1 MPISPLDS
9 DKTTD
14 DNAFVTIR
22 IDQVDDD
29 SEHGVLRQDSAHLG
43 PAILSTNAPSQLRS
57 IYRLSSIVPPLLA
70 AILENVDVRHND
82 DHPELHERFRRLM
95 SAISQLKFDA
105 CNDLLQIIA
114 YYTPQARLLACSVL
128 MTSWS
133 TSLGHSVVSKPLTSI
148 QINDNLSNTH
158 EESSH
163 SLSHHFVPWRFLPIA
178 RPNSLRSSCHSCSN
192 LIVDFGLICP
202 LCMCSVHF
210 DCYDYPQGCS
220 LIQYSMAADH
230 TIKKVAMYR
239 FCRAITQGQ
248 RPPPVPRMQSHD
260 FHTLNLFTLC
270 LCAGCRMPLWGCF
283 SQGIGCASCSIFFH
297 VDCLTS
303 MTLDIPPC
311 EYRVIDSDY
320 MVINW
325 KQLRNTFIDYY
336 RHILPTDQNALRR
349 CSYEEVAIYLAI
361 FWTQLQILANGVA
374 MGSIVVTQNEDDV
387 PHISQLDEFEL
398 HDIIRQSQAL
408 LESDNLGIS
417 QALSD
422 YHFENRLP
430 RHEHNLMFDWS
441 CLVFIASIIR
451 GPQEPVHTPQPGS
464 SDFLRVEKSAPLKGH
479 SPEDSSYSMVPVGQV
494 RWVLGHEL
502 NVVSEPVVRHLLET
516 FSKLGFF
523 QILESENSSLCAFAL
538 PFGFD
543 SSVEVEILISAIEAC
558 LSDENLFVNEVGF
571 LLLNRRLLPNG
582 MSSEYA
588 LKRLARCVIAWLLTE
603 VGPFIEVRGSCLIF
617 SRTPPQHHFSEIL

>member
-1 MPISPLDS
+1 
-9 DKTTD
+9 
-14 DNAFVTIR
+14 
-22 IDQVDDD
+22 
-29 SEHGVLRQDSAHLG
+29 
-43 PAILSTNAPSQLRS
+43 
-57 IYRLSSIVPPLLA
+57 
-70 AILENVDVRHND
+70 
-82 DHPELHERFRRLM
+82 M
-95 SAISQLKFDA
+95 SAISQLKSDA

-133 TSLGHSVVSKPLTSI
+133 TSLGHSVVSKPPTSI

-158 EESSH
+158 EKSSH
-163 SLSHHFVPWRFLPIA
+163 SFSHHFIPWRFLPIA
-178 RPNSLRSSCHSCSN
+178 RPNSCHSCSN

-202 LCMCSVHF
+202 SCTCGVHF

-220 LIQYSMAADH
+220 LIHYTDH
-230 TIKKVAMYR
+230 AIKKVAMYR

-248 RPPPVPRMQSHD
+248 RPLPVPRMQSHD

-270 LCAGCRMPLWGCF
+270 LCAGCRLPLWGCF

-303 MTLDIPPC
+303 MTFDIPPC

-336 RHILPTDQNALRR
+336 RHILPTDQKALRR

-361 FWTQLQILANGVA
+361 FWTQLQILANGIA

-408 LESDNLGIS
+408 LESNNLGIS

-422 YHFENRLP
+422 YHFENRLS

-451 GPQEPVHTPQPGS
+451 GPHEPAHTPQPDS

-502 NVVSEPVVRHLLET
+502 NVVSEPVVHHLLET

-523 QILESENSSLCAFAL
+523 QILESEKRSLCAFAL

-588 LKRLARCVIAWLLTE
+588 LKRLARCVIAWLLSE
-603 VGPFIEVRGSCLIF
+603 VGSFIEVRGSCLIF
-617 SRTPPQHHFSEIL
+617 SRTPP

>member
-9 DKTTD
+9 DKTSD
-14 DNAFVTIR
+14 DKAFAITVR

-29 SEHGVLRQDSAHLG
+29 SEHSVLRQYGSAHLE
-43 PAILSTNAPSQLRS
+43 PAILSTSAPSQLRS
-57 IYRLSSIVPPLLA
+57 IYHLSSIVPPLLA
-70 AILENVDVRHND
+70 TILENVDVDHDD

-95 SAISQLKFDA
+95 SAISQLKSDA

-114 YYTPQARLLACSVL
+114 YYTPQARLLACTAL

-133 TSLGHSVVSKPLTSI
+133 TSLGHSVVSEPLTSI
-148 QINDNLSNTH
+148 QINDNPSNPH
-158 EESSH
+158 EKSSH
-163 SLSHHFVPWRFLPIA
+163 SSSHHFVPWRFLPIA

-220 LIQYSMAADH
+220 LIQYSMATDH
-230 TIKKVAMYR
+230 AIKKVAMYR
-239 FCRAITQGQ
+239 FCRAITQRPKLLAISRVQ
-248 RPPPVPRMQSHD
+248 RHD

-270 LCAGCRMPLWGCF
+270 LCIGCRKPLWGCS

-297 VDCLTS
+297 EDCLTS
-303 MTLDIPPC
+303 MTFDIPPC

-325 KQLRNTFIDYY
+325 KQLRDTFIDYY
-336 RHILPTDQNALRR
+336 CHILPTDQNALRR

-387 PHISQLDEFEL
+387 PDISQLDEFEL

-408 LESDNLGIS
+408 LESNNLGIS

-422 YHFENRLP
+422 YHFENRLS

-441 CLVFIASIIR
+441 CLVFIASIIK
-451 GPQEPVHTPQPGS
+451 GPHEPAHTPQLGS
-464 SDFLRVEKSAPLKGH
+464 SDLLHVEKSVPLKGH
-479 SPEDSSYSMVPVGQV
+479 SPEDSSYSMVPIGQV

-502 NVVSEPVVRHLLET
+502 NVVSEPVVHHLLET

-523 QILESENSSLCAFAL
+523 QILESENRCLCAFAL

-558 LSDENLFVNEVGF
+558 LSDENLSVNEVGF

-582 MSSEYA
+582 MSSAYA
-588 LKRLARCVIAWLLTE
+588 LKRLARCVIAWLLSE

-617 SRTPPQHHFSEIL
+617 SRTSP